1 MMPPRGRKHR
11 RSLPPDMFTNLPD
24 NVIDLILMFLPCKD
38 AVRTS
43 ILSKKWRYNWCR
55 LTKPTLDTSLWETK
69 KDFVD
74 PVAKFTKIIDQILT
88 LHLVLENLELLN
100 AIEINA
106 PMLRSFNFKGYISSL
121 CLKNVPLL
129 AKLSLIGKDSY
140 EADYVDFANL
150 LEESCPA
157 LEHILLDFWYAELFM
172 ESRAEAPA
180 RLPFDINSVTRFY
193 LPHIMLMDSYG
204 LSCAL
209 CCIRSFPYLEYLEIQ
224 VYHESG
230 DDLTMRAGMIIFQ
243 YLLNSNAS

>member
-1 MMPPRGRKHR
+1 
-11 RSLPPDMFTNLPD
+11 
-24 NVIDLILMFLPCKD
+24 
-38 AVRTS
+38 
-43 ILSKKWRYNWCR
+43 
-55 LTKPTLDTSLWETK
+55 
-69 KDFVD
+69 
-74 PVAKFTKIIDQILT
+74 
-88 LHLVLENLELLN
+88 
-100 AIEINA
+100 
-106 PMLRSFNFKGYISSL
+106 MLRSFNFKGYISSL

-150 LEESCPA
+150 FESCPA

-209 CCIRSFPYLEYLEIQ
+209 CCIRSFPYLEYLEIH

-230 DDLTMRAGMIIFQ
+230 DDHIPASLELERFSDVTFNHLREVKLGCFLGMAPEMQLIKLFMAKSPVLVRILIDPWIYVEPLDTRSKILAEVSTYSRASPGAEVVYQ
-243 YLLNSNAS
+243 SEERE